1 MHGIQVTMQF
11 ISIGR
16 SRCNARH
23 LLERGDLV
31 TIQKILSNRCIML
44 SCERIYLQ
52 FGMFSD
58 DRFDDLV
65 SLWSKLKVRN
75 NEERKHRSRI
85 QSVYVENM
93 RVMFVVDQY
102 TQSWVRFS
110 LLESLN
116 AYRSEVGYQMRVL
129 ILEIL

>member
-1 MHGIQVTMQF
+1 MV
-11 ISIGR
+11 
-16 SRCNARH
+16 
-23 LLERGDLV
+23 
-31 TIQKILSNRCIML
+31 

-52 FGMFSD
+52 FGMFND

-65 SLWSKLKVRN
+65 SMWSKLKVRN

-116 AYRSEVGYQMRVL
+116 AYRSEVRYQMRVL
-129 ILEIL
+129 ILKIL